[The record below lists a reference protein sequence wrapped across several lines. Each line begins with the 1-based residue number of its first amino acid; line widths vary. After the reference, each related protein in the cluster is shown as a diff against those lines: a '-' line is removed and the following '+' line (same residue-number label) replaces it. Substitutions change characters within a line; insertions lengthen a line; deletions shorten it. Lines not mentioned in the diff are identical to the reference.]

1 MENNQGLDEAYSTV
15 KLEIIARGN
24 AEDHYV
30 QFNSLRKHRF
40 GKSLLWKYCTFP
52 CNESVSPSILGLIH
66 VAINSNMGN

>member
-30 QFNSLRKHRF
+30 QFNSLRKH
-40 GKSLLWKYCTFP
+40 KSSMENP
-52 CNESVSPSILGLIH
+52 CNESVSPSVLGLIH
-66 VAINSNMGN
+66 EAINSNMGN